1 MSSEPMLSSDWM
13 IRAAGL
19 GKAYEFYPHY
29 ADRFKQLI
37 FGRFKTYYR
46 QHWVLRDINF
56 VTQRGKS
63 LGIVGRN
70 GVGKSTLLQL
80 VCGITRPTT
89 GEIEVRGRIAP
100 VLALGAGF
108 DGELTGRE
116 NVLIGAIMLGL
127 KRGEVRDRFGAIA
140 EFAGLGEFIDQP
152 VKLYSSGMYMR
163 LAFAICAHVD
173 ADLLI
178 IDEAL
183 AVGDAAFREKCLKF
197 LRDFRQRGSILL
209 VTHGL
214 EQLAD
219 MCDEAIWIDRG
230 RIREM
235 GKPEVVAEQYRVA
248 SSTERDDPARFVIE
262 EALEQA

>member
-1 MSSEPMLSSDWM
+1 M
-13 IRAAGL
+13 IRARGL

-46 QHWVLRDINF
+46 RHWVLRDVNF
-56 VTQRGKS
+56 ETRRGRS

-89 GEIEVRGRIAP
+89 GAIDVRGRIAP

-116 NVLIGAIMLGL
+116 NVLIGAVMLGL
-127 KRGEVRDRFGAIA
+127 KRQEVRERASAITD
-140 EFAGLGEFIDQP
+140 FAGLGEFIDQP

-163 LAFAICAHVD
+163 LAFSICAHVD

-183 AVGDAAFREKCLKF
+183 AVGDAAFRKKCIGYLKG
-197 LRDFRQRGSILL
+197 FRAGGGSILL

-214 EQLAD
+214 DDLHS

-235 GKPEVVAEQYRVA
+235 G
-248 SSTERDDPARFVIE
+248 DPAMVADKYKAASASEPDDASRFVIE
-262 EALEQA
+262 EALERA